1 MEDDVAAASEGWTN
15 VSLTVT
21 VVDVLL
27 SQPEPKTTAEFLK
40 YSHEI
45 TLDANTT
52 NTSTLQKLSNP
63 QVKKNPDIMN
73 DSDIM

>member
-1 MEDDVAAASEGWTN
+1 MEDDVAAASEQWTN

-21 VVDVLL
+21 VVDVLP

-45 TLDANTT
+45 TLDANT
-52 NTSTLQKLSNP
+52 STLQNLSNP

>member
-1 MEDDVAAASEGWTN
+1 MGAASEEWTN

-27 SQPEPKTTAEFLK
+27 SQPEPKTTAE
-40 YSHEI
+40 I

-52 NTSTLQKLSNP
+52 NTSTLQNLSNP

-73 DSDIM
+73 DPDIM